1 MGAIRSLLLAA
12 IFISMVVFYNP
23 CNVRRRLLWSE
34 AASKD
39 YYSQDIAQSP
49 NNNAMSRIL
58 RVNQLSGGSSSLLSK
73 KGEDPLS
80 SEQEDGA
87 STLSPPPSDENS
99 ADERQKILEEIRDPP
114 DKRVDRTTIKAAELA
129 AKNRAKSRLEDKY
142 FMITQE
148 DLLRSYYLTSDR
160 GVLKIQKRRGLGNFE
175 FAKKGDSVVVALEAR
190 FEDGDPYF
198 SARGRYTDFQSL
210 TIPLGIRSI
219 LSCEGLEIGL
229 LTMEE
234 GEVSI
239 FTIEP
244 EYGYYSPNYGHH
256 HENNS
261 QVITKEEEHD
271 NQKNGNSD
279 EKGTNDVTSSSRGK
293 RRFVIAV
300 ELMKILRKESIAPGL
315 TKQILQEHNMLL
327 HQTQIYTPQGQDECI
342 ISYVGRINRKVVCSG
357 RRLKY
362 ACAEGLLGNKDKR
375 SGGSTSATTSS
386 ITGAVDA
393 IKLALPTMLTQE
405 VLRQYRS

>member
-1 MGAIRSLLLAA
+1 MARP
-12 IFISMVVFYNP
+12 P
-23 CNVRRRLLWSE
+23 CHLHHRM
-34 AASKD
+34 KT
-39 YYSQDIAQSP
+39 P
-49 NNNAMSRIL
+49 PMSD
-58 RVNQLSGGSSSLLSK
+58 K
-73 KGEDPLS
+73 
-80 SEQEDGA
+80 
-87 STLSPPPSDENS
+87 
-99 ADERQKILEEIRDPP
+99 KILEEIRDPP

-160 GVLKIQKRRGLGNFE
+160 GVLKTQKRRGLGNFE

-315 TKQILQEHNMLL
+315 TKQILQEHNI
-327 HQTQIYTPQGQDECI
+327 TQIYTPQGQDECI

-405 VLRQYRS
+405 VARVSSHSKYVKVNNPQMLGSPQITNFEKLYSDMTSNDLLK